1 MCPGI
6 ALLRFNIFGV
16 LQCSWIW
23 IFNLK
28 SILSDISVATPAFLG
43 YYCLKISIFFS
54 LNFIYTNCIRE
65 EISISLPRFW
75 KFVAI
80 IALNI
85 FSVPF
90 YFSSPSRICKMWIL
104 LIFIV
109 CYESWS
115 LCLLFF
121 FFFICFLCLP
131 LTGKFKYFMLQ
142 FTKSFFCMFESSF
155 KSLYWIIQW
164 LYFST
169 LGFLFGFILWL
180 PFLCWTSHF
189 VHALF
194 S

>member
-121 FFFICFLCLP
+121 FFFSFVFFVFPWLENLNTLCFSLPSLSSACL
-131 LTGKFKYFMLQ
+131 
-142 FTKSFFCMFESSF
+142 
-155 KSLYWIIQW
+155 SLLLKVSIE
-164 LYFST
+164 
-169 LGFLFGFILWL
+169 LFNDCIFQL
-180 PFLCWTSHF
+180 
-189 VHALF
+189 
-194 S
+194 